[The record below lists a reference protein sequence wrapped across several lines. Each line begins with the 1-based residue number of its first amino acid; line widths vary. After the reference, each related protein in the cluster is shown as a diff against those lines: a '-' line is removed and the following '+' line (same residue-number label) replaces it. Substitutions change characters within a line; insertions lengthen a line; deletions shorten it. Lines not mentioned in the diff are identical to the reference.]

1 MSEPAILRD
10 ILNEIS
16 ASADAEADAAPL
28 TLGDVLDS
36 VGRRSYGPLLLVIG
50 LFAVSP
56 ATAVPG
62 LTWFAAALTL
72 IVAGQMALGLRR
84 IWLPKSALNLRVG
97 RRTVH
102 DGVEKSR
109 PTARFVDHLLCPRLR
124 FLSKPPFVN
133 LVALA
138 CVGAALA
145 TFPLG
150 LVPLAPLIPGLAV
163 VAFGL
168 GMVAQDGVWLLVGM
182 VGVGGALWLALPALF

>member
-1 MSEPAILRD
+1 
-10 ILNEIS
+10 
-16 ASADAEADAAPL
+16 
-28 TLGDVLDS
+28 
-36 VGRRSYGPLLLVIG
+36 
-50 LFAVSP
+50 
-56 ATAVPG
+56 
-62 LTWFAAALTL
+62 
-72 IVAGQMALGLRR
+72 
-84 IWLPKSALNLRVG
+84 
-97 RRTVH
+97 
-102 DGVEKSR
+102 
-109 PTARFVDHLLCPRLR
+109 LCPRLR